1 MDLIYTASYVM
12 VLMRAD
18 PLQGQV
24 GRGWALEVD
33 TFMAPV
39 TWHRAV
45 KRVQLGHNKKFR
57 SPGPNTFPLAQ
68 VMNLPASKPLQQ
80 GRINQRSI

>member
-24 GRGWALEVD
+24 GRGWALEIE
-33 TFMAPV
+33 TFLGPV

-45 KRVQLGHNKKFR
+45 KRVQLRPQKIEISSARIYRPSFRENKPKTLVFYY
-57 SPGPNTFPLAQ
+57 
-68 VMNLPASKPLQQ
+68 
-80 GRINQRSI
+80 